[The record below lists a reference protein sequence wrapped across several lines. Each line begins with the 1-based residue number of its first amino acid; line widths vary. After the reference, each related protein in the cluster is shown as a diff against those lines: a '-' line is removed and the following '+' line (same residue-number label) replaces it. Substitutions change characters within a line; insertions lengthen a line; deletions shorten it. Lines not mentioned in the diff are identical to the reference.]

1 MEPAFTKRL
10 FDLVVASIGLF
21 LLSPLFIFIAAW
33 IKLDSHGPVFYPSE
47 RVGKDGRLFRVYKFR
62 TMVPEASLIGPSLT
76 VDEDPRVTRA
86 GRFLRKYKL
95 DELPQ
100 LVNVVLG
107 EMSIVGPR
115 PEVRKYVDMFKDDY
129 KRILQVRPGITD
141 LASLKYVNEAELLGK
156 YDDPETAYVKNILPE
171 KIRLA
176 HEYLNQA
183 SLLCDVKLIF
193 KTIVKIFSGAAS
205 LAL

>member
-1 MEPAFTKRL
+1 MEPAFSKRL
-10 FDLVVASIGLF
+10 FDLVVASTGLF

-33 IKLDSHGPVFYPSE
+33 IKLDSHGPVFYTSE

-62 TMVPEASLIGPSLT
+62 TMVPEAAQMGPSLT
-76 VDEDPRVTRA
+76 VGEDPRITRA
-86 GRFLRKYKL
+86 GCFLRKYKL

-129 KRILQVRPGITD
+129 KKILQVRPGITD
-141 LASLKYVNEAELLGK
+141 LASLKYANEAELLGK
-156 YDDPETAYVKNILPE
+156 YDDPETVYVKNILPE

-205 LAL
+205 PAL